1 MSNRVK
7 FYGKADMANGYML
20 EKTLPILQQLKLSKE
35 YVNINDVIELY
46 NVYKFINAQIF
57 RKDFNSEEKALFNE
71 ENSKIIN
78 QIVGRFFSKVDNG
91 TIANY
96 FGKIEREY
104 IEDVLELFEKYKV
117 HKRISWDSFKYFID
131 SNHIPLFYIV
141 ECEKIVNTFDND
153 IKELIL
159 KDNQSIDLLITKYLK
174 KSPAR
179 QVFLPKSLSI
189 EDKEQ
194 IVKNYIALAMV
205 HPGTLELIINLPVN
219 SDFKISDDTR
229 LAAKNRY
236 DQEMDNLFVKSEN
249 SGFQTTIEAEINNK
263 QKEPVIIDYKEN
275 RFYISVSSKWIRD
288 NLDYPTLLNNFIH
301 IYNFVDKENR
311 IEFISKPNQIS
322 ALERVFMDTDLK
334 KVYIKG
340 SFFDIYNNFAV
351 VAMVSY
357 CEFLEKECNIRIEE
371 VLQWFFDEYLVSEF
385 NIHDFIVNMPSSGS
399 SYLEKCRTICC
410 EFESILKQYE
420 ALVKFGTI
428 NHDFIELSSRPM
440 DYHAINSLMPDK
452 YIYLNETN
460 QDCKNTLY
468 LLFSDQ
474 TMLTYLPHR
483 KDVEG
488 YNCLYELLINTTVNI
503 SEYEDYQLNDIK
515 WLIIKGILKQDSQ
528 GNLTLHDKLEA
539 IILCDLY
546 KNGFVSNQFLERF
559 QLNKPLKKLQQKRWI
574 YKESSLF
581 AKQECDYLDF
591 YLNKSKFT
599 NGQDLRNTY
608 LHGTQR
614 KRGADIDL
622 HRVNYYRLLMFVVIT
637 IIKINEELCYKDE
650 CMEKSDK

>member
-20 EKTLPILQQLKLSKE
+20 EKALPILQQLKSSKE

-78 QIVGRFFSKVDNG
+78 QIFGRFFSKVDNG

-117 HKRISWDSFKYFID
+117 HKRISWDSFKHFID
-131 SNHIPLFYIV
+131 SNHIPVFYIV
-141 ECEKIVNTFDND
+141 KCEKIVNTFDND

-179 QVFLPKSLSI
+179 QVFLPKSLSV

-194 IVKNYIALAMV
+194 IVKNYIASAMV

-236 DQEMDNLFVKSEN
+236 DQEMNNLFVKSEN

-263 QKEPVIIDYKEN
+263 QKEPVIIDNKEN
-275 RFYISVSSKWIRD
+275 RFYISVSSKWIMD

-322 ALERVFMDTDLK
+322 TLERVFMDTDLK

-483 KDVEG
+483 KDVEE

-503 SEYEDYQLNDIK
+503 SEYEDYQRNDIK

-528 GNLTLHDKLEA
+528 GDLTLHDKLEA

-559 QLNKPLKKLQQKRWI
+559 QLNKPLKNLQQKRWI

>member
-20 EKTLPILQQLKLSKE
+20 EKALPILQQLKSSKE

-78 QIVGRFFSKVDNG
+78 QIIGRFFSKVDNG

-117 HKRISWDSFKYFID
+117 HKRISWDSFKHFID
-131 SNHIPLFYIV
+131 SNHIPVFYIV
-141 ECEKIVNTFDND
+141 ECEKIVNTFDSD
-153 IKELIL
+153 LRELIL
-159 KDNQSIDLLITKYLK
+159 NNNQSIDLLITKYLK

-194 IVKNYIALAMV
+194 IVKNYIVSAMV

-236 DQEMDNLFVKSEN
+236 DQEMENLFVKSGN
-249 SGFQTTIEAEINNK
+249 SGFQTTIEAGINK
-263 QKEPVIIDYKEN
+263 EQKEPVIIDYKEN
-275 RFYISVSSKWIRD
+275 RFYISVSSKWIKD

-322 ALERVFMDTDLK
+322 TLERVFMNPDLK

-371 VLQWFFDEYLVSEF
+371 VLQWFFDEYLVFEF

-420 ALVKFGTI
+420 ALVKFGKI

-440 DYHAINSLMPDK
+440 DYHAIESLMPDK
-452 YIYLNETN
+452 YIYLNEDN
-460 QDCKNTLY
+460 QDCQNTLY
-468 LLFSDQ
+468 WLFSDQ

-483 KDVEG
+483 EDVER

-503 SEYEDYQLNDIK
+503 SEYEDYQRNNIK
-515 WLIIKGILKQDSQ
+515 WLITKGILKQDSQ

-559 QLNKPLKKLQQKRWI
+559 QLNKPLKNLQQKCWI

>member
-20 EKTLPILQQLKLSKE
+20 EKALPILQQLKSSKE

-78 QIVGRFFSKVDNG
+78 QIIGRFFSKVDNG

-96 FGKIEREY
+96 FGEIEREY

-117 HKRISWDSFKYFID
+117 HKRISWDSFKHFID
-131 SNHIPLFYIV
+131 SNHIPVFYIV
-141 ECEKIVNTFDND
+141 ECEKIVNTFDSD
-153 IKELIL
+153 LRELIL
-159 KDNQSIDLLITKYLK
+159 NNNQSIDLLITKYLK

-194 IVKNYIALAMV
+194 IVKNYIVSAMV

-236 DQEMDNLFVKSEN
+236 DQEMENLFVKSGN
-249 SGFQTTIEAEINNK
+249 SGFQTTIEAGINK
-263 QKEPVIIDYKEN
+263 EQKEPVIIDYKEN
-275 RFYISVSSKWIRD
+275 RFYISVSSKWIKD

-322 ALERVFMDTDLK
+322 TLERVFMNPDLK

-371 VLQWFFDEYLVSEF
+371 VLQWFFDEYLVFEF

-420 ALVKFGTI
+420 ALVKFGKI

-440 DYHAINSLMPDK
+440 DYHAIESLMPDK
-452 YIYLNETN
+452 YIYLNEDN
-460 QDCKNTLY
+460 QDCQNTLY
-468 LLFSDQ
+468 WLFSDQ

-483 KDVEG
+483 EDVER
-488 YNCLYELLINTTVNI
+488 YNCLYELHINTTVNI
-503 SEYEDYQLNDIK
+503 SEYEDYQRNNIK
-515 WLIIKGILKQDSQ
+515 WLITKGILKQDSQ

-559 QLNKPLKKLQQKRWI
+559 QLNKPLKNLQQKCWI

>member
-20 EKTLPILQQLKLSKE
+20 EKALPILQQLKLSKE

-78 QIVGRFFSKVDNG
+78 QIIGRFFSKVDNG

-104 IEDVLELFEKYKV
+104 IEDVLELFDKYKV
-117 HKRISWDSFKYFID
+117 HKRISWDSFKHFID

-194 IVKNYIALAMV
+194 IVKNYIASAMV

-559 QLNKPLKKLQQKRWI
+559 QLNKPLKNLQQKRWI

>member
-20 EKTLPILQQLKLSKE
+20 EKALPILQQLKSSKE

-78 QIVGRFFSKVDNG
+78 QIFGRFFSKVDNG

-117 HKRISWDSFKYFID
+117 HKRISWDSFKHFID
-131 SNHIPLFYIV
+131 SNHIPVFYIV
-141 ECEKIVNTFDND
+141 KCEKIVNTFDND

-179 QVFLPKSLSI
+179 QVFLPKSLSV

-194 IVKNYIALAMV
+194 IVKNYIASAMV

-275 RFYISVSSKWIRD
+275 RFYISVSSKWIMD

-483 KDVEG
+483 KDVEE

-503 SEYEDYQLNDIK
+503 SEYEDYQRNDIK

-559 QLNKPLKKLQQKRWI
+559 QLNKPLKNLQQKRWI